1 MSSMFAQVVASVRS
15 ISSRLWQR
23 WSVLDRR
30 VRIGAA
36 GVAALAVAGAV
47 TGVVLLMSGGGGPR
61 CDKPLC
67 IEVLGPGGEDVSTMA
82 PVRIRLAGS
91 LDRHIALSALK
102 ISNEPAGR
110 REFVGDVLTFR
121 PEWPGFARGT
131 DVRRQPEA
139 LGHRGPA
146 RRRSRRSGLPLQTQ
160 GKLQVASVFPQDGSQ
175 EVALDGAIMVQFN
188 RSVAPLTVIAKRGPD
203 AIVTFDPPIAG
214 RGRWLNTSLYTFT
227 PAGTGWAPSTR
238 YTARVKAG
246 LANELGSTL
255 DADYVFSFTTLL
267 PKAVDVLPA
276 RQQQVRRALA
286 RDQGRLQP
294 AGRPRIGGGRVR
306 RRGAGVARAGRRR
319 HRMDG
324 RPHARLPAR
333 ASAGARHG
341 VRGCG
346 ARRRQ
351 DARRRRRDRRRGAL
365 DVQHRRRAAHRVG
378 TTPENGAT
386 AADRG
391 GVTLT
396 LQQPDGREVGRS
408 RTSPSTRSRRTTR
421 T

>member
-82 PVRIRLAGS
+82 AVRIRLAGS

-110 REFVGDVLTFR
+110 REFVGDVMTFR

-131 DVRRQPEA
+131 AYDVSLKLSATEVPRGADPVD
-139 LGHRGPA
+139 LGFRF
-146 RRRSRRSGLPLQTQ
+146 QTQ

-267 PKAVDVLPA
+267 PKAVTFFPPDNSKFVAPLPEIKA
-276 RQQQVRRALA
+276 
-286 RDQGRLQP
+286 GFNQP
-294 AGRPRIGGGRVR
+294 V
-306 RRGAGVARAGRRR
+306 
-319 HRMDG
+319 D
-324 RPHARLPAR
+324 R
-333 ASAGARHG
+333 ASAAAAFAVVAQASRAPVAGGIEWTDDRTLVSGPRVRWRSTRRTRLRCAAASRRPTAPPRPPARCAG
-341 VRGCG
+341 RSAPSACRASR
-346 ARRRQ
+346 ARRRKT
-351 DARRRRRDRRRGAL
+351 AL
-365 DVQHRRRAAHRVG
+365 RPR
-378 TTPENGAT
+378 T
-386 AADRG
+386 AAPSHCASATRW
-391 GVTLT
+391 T
-396 LQQPDGREVGRS
+396 RSRWS